1 MAHVGRRHRNATP
14 DDFVPGLIHH
24 FPSDLPSASALPK
37 LPDCA
42 ISAPSQDTESARPIK
57 SPFSLTKGQV
67 RPFNHDPSPKTVS
80 LVSRKCFSQKKP
92 LPNDYAKTKGA
103 LAAIGAILEN
113 AQRERLSAR
122 AIPTSNLRRSIP
134 DDEDANTN
142 ESSDPIRGSAQQG
155 LYHSL
160 QAHSRPLLD
169 LLDVVAKKKRAERQ
183 AKNEIEQLINS
194 GQAVSDRPKIHRF
207 WTRSH
212 SGESDSTADSE
223 RKTGGA
229 WYQERHRQRV
239 VTNIQGRMFEVS
251 DDSDSATGDEGSDT
265 ASATSSYVP
274 RRRETTGSIQPIRI
288 RTRMSR

>member
-1 MAHVGRRHRNATP
+1 M
-14 DDFVPGLIHH
+14 
-24 FPSDLPSASALPK
+24 
-37 LPDCA
+37 
-42 ISAPSQDTESARPIK
+42 SAPPQNTESARPMK
-57 SPFSLTKGQV
+57 SPLSLTKGQV
-67 RPFNHDPSPKTVS
+67 QPFNHDPSPKTVS
-80 LVSRKCFSQKKP
+80 LVSRKCFSQKRP

-134 DDEDANTN
+134 DDERADYHK
-142 ESSDPIRGSAQQG
+142 SSDPIRGSAQLG

-160 QAHSRPLLD
+160 QAHNRPLLD
-169 LLDVVAKKKRAERQ
+169 LLDVVAEKKGAEKQ

-194 GQAVSDRPKIHRF
+194 GQAISDRPKMHRF

-212 SGESDSTADSE
+212 SGESDSTSNSNSDG
-223 RKTGGA
+223 KTNGA

-239 VTNIQGRMFEVS
+239 VTDIQRRMFEVS

-274 RRRETTGSIQPIRI
+274 SRRETTGSIQPIRI
-288 RTRMSR
+288 RTKLSR